1 MATKLGKFAEQV
13 LHCEKTQCP
22 FHQTRPGAYPKFS
35 YGNARAEVM
44 AVFQNPGQPTY
55 QEQRRTIETVTV
67 AEMRRWAN
75 SGVSS
80 WLGTYLDDPSILE
93 YDKQPFLDSYYMTQ
107 AYRCPDPLDEDK
119 AKKGKEA
126 MRHCS
131 DHLRQEIL
139 IVRPKVI
146 LCFGREALESVKA
159 ILSPGGKIAGIKA
172 LFSAKTIFEWGAT
185 SVFPLVHP
193 NGYWRSPSMSK
204 AGYLSTLRWYID
216 QIERSYA
223 TE

>member
-1 MATKLGKFAEQV
+1 MATKLDQFAEKV
-13 LHCEKTQCP
+13 LHCGKTQCP

-55 QEQRRTIETVTV
+55 QEQRRTIENVTVT
-67 AEMRRWAN
+67 EMRRWAN
-75 SGVSS
+75 SGVSA
-80 WLGTYLDDPSILE
+80 WLGTYIDNPSILE
-93 YDKQPFLDSYYMTQ
+93 YGKRPFLDSYYMTQ
-107 AYRCPDPLDEDK
+107 AYRCPDPLDAAT
-119 AKKGKEA
+119 AKKRKEA

-139 IVRPKVI
+139 IVRPKAI
-146 LCFGREALESVKA
+146 LCFGREALESVKV
-159 ILSPGGKIAGIKA
+159 ILSPSSKIAGLKT
-172 LFSAKTIFEWGAT
+172 LFSTKTIFEWCGT

-204 AGYLSTLRWYID
+204 AEYLSILRWYID
-216 QIERSYA
+216 QIESG
-223 TE
+223 

>member
-1 MATKLGKFAEQV
+1 MSTKLDQFAEKV

-55 QEQRRTIETVTV
+55 QEQSRTIDTVTV
-67 AEMRRWAN
+67 AEMRQWAN

-80 WLGTYLDDPSILE
+80 WLGTYIDNLSTLE
-93 YDKQPFLDSYYMTQ
+93 YDTRFFLDSYYMTQ
-107 AYRCPDPLDEDK
+107 AYRCPDPLDADMV
-119 AKKGKEA
+119 KKRREA

-131 DHLRQEIL
+131 EHLRQEIL
-139 IVRPKVI
+139 VVKPKAI

-159 ILSPGGKIAGIKA
+159 ILSPSGRIDGIKT
-172 LFSAKTIFEWGAT
+172 LFSAKKIFEWDGT
-185 SVFPLVHP
+185 TVFPLVHP

-204 AGYLSTLRWYID
+204 TEYLSILRWYID
-216 QIERSYA
+216 QIESR
-223 TE
+223 

>member
-1 MATKLGKFAEQV
+1 MATKLGQFAEQV

-35 YGNARAEVM
+35 YGNARAKVM

-80 WLGTYLDDPSILE
+80 WLGTYIDDPSILE
-93 YDKQPFLDSYYMTQ
+93 YDEQPFLDSYYMTQ
-107 AYRCPDPLDEDK
+107 AYRCPNPLDADT
-119 AKKGKEA
+119 AKKRKEA

-139 IVRPKVI
+139 IVRPKAI

-159 ILSPGGKIAGIKA
+159 ILSPDGKIDRIKD
-172 LFSAKTIFEWGAT
+172 LYSAKVIFEWGGA

-204 AGYLSTLRWYID
+204 AEYLSILRWYID
-216 QIERSYA
+216 QIEGN
-223 TE
+223 

>member
-1 MATKLGKFAEQV
+1 MATKLGQFAEQV

-80 WLGTYLDDPSILE
+80 WLSTYIGDPSILE
-93 YDKQPFLDSYYMTQ
+93 YGKQPFLDSYYMTQ
-107 AYRCPDPLDEDK
+107 AYRCPDPLDADT
-119 AKKGKEA
+119 AKKSKEA

-139 IVRPKVI
+139 IVRAEGYFVFWPGSSGKCKGNP
-146 LCFGREALESVKA
+146 LA
-159 ILSPGGKIAGIKA
+159 GGKIAGIKA
-172 LFSAKTIFEWGAT
+172 LFSAKTIFEWGGT

-193 NGYWRSPSMSK
+193 NGYWKSPSMSK
-204 AGYLSTLRWYID
+204 SEYLSILRWYID
-216 QIERSYA
+216 QIESS
-223 TE
+223 